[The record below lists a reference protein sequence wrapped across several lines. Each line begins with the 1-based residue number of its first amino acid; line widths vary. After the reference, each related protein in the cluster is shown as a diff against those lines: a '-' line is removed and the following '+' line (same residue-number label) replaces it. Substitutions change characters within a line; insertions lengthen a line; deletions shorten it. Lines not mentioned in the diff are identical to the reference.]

1 MALVLPQDAREG
13 RTWARRGMTKATAN
27 MRADRE
33 QNFPVQHREKFLL
46 WEMQSV
52 PAGVRLS
59 SLPARAGHHL
69 VDGNLRSPAV
79 AVRHEPIS
87 PPSCPF
93 RAHFSFFLLIAESNT
108 CPV

>member
-1 MALVLPQDAREG
+1 
-13 RTWARRGMTKATAN
+13 MTKAVAN

-33 QNFPVQHREKFLL
+33 QNFPVQHREKFVL
-46 WEMQSV
+46 WEMQSA
-52 PAGVRLS
+52 PAGVSLS

-69 VDGNLRSPAV
+69 ANGNLKSPAA

-87 PPSCPF
+87 PPSCPSHT
-93 RAHFSFFLLIAESNT
+93 HFSFFLLIVESSE